1 MALAT
6 PDWRLR
12 RTIIF
17 KKLSTRKE
25 LSVEFNQL
33 LIAKKQAYAE
43 YRQVRQDLKDYQV
56 ARKAME
62 VILNK
67 DHQQEEEKEKRK
79 ER

>member
-1 MALAT
+1 MPGVQLSASG
-6 PDWRLR
+6 
-12 RTIIF
+12 IF
-17 KKLSTRKE
+17 SETGDYWAFT
-25 LSVEFNQL
+25 FNQL

-43 YRQVRQDLKDYQV
+43 YRQVRQDLKDYQI

-67 DHQQEEEKEKRK
+67 DRQQEEEKEKRK

>member
-1 MALAT
+1 MS
-6 PDWRLR
+6 
-12 RTIIF
+12 IY
-17 KKLSTRKE
+17 
-25 LSVEFNQL
+25 

-43 YRQVRQDLKDYQV
+43 YRQVRQDLKDYQI

-67 DHQQEEEKEKRK
+67 DRQQEEEKEKRK